1 MWKKLSFST
10 LFPAALLSL
19 HKYSFMHLTGGL
31 PFSLIKDGLLNTYP
45 KLSENKEVHTVIIG
59 GGISGALSAYYLTN
73 AGINCML
80 VDGRTIALGSTC
92 ASTSLLQYELDIPLH
107 ILKEKV
113 GESSAITT
121 YQLCGNSIDTLMQ
134 IMSDINFSDYQKT
147 SSLYFSGH
155 RSEKKFMQK
164 EFIARKNA
172 GFDVSLLHEDEL
184 KKEYGLRACY
194 AILSQQGC
202 VANAYTLTHAL
213 LQHSIKKGLQVF
225 DRTAIKHI
233 QYKKRL
239 LTTEDDYIIKTKNII
254 NATGYEVVNF
264 ISKGIVDFY
273 CTYAIASEQIQEN
286 FFWEKDVMMWNTD
299 NPYLYMRRSND
310 NRVIVGG
317 RDEPFSNAFTRQT
330 LLDKKARQ
338 LEKDFHK
345 MFPQNNFKKEFV
357 WSGTFGKTK
366 DSLPYIG
373 TYKKIPNT
381 YYALGFGGNGITFSV
396 VAAEIL
402 CDMICGRQNANAKL
416 FSFER

>member
-1 MWKKLSFST
+1 
-10 LFPAALLSL
+10 
-19 HKYSFMHLTGGL
+19 MHLTGGL

-45 KLSENKEVHTVIIG
+45 KLTENKEVHTVIIG
-59 GGISGALSAYYLTN
+59 GGISGALSAYYLTK

-80 VDGRTIALGSTC
+80 VDCRTIALGSTC

-113 GESSAITT
+113 GEPAAITA
-121 YQLCGNSIDTLMQ
+121 YKLCSNAIDTIVQ
-134 IMSDINFSDYQKT
+134 IMNDINFSDYQIT
-147 SSLYFSGH
+147 PSLYFSTH
-155 RSEKKFMQK
+155 RHEKKFMQK
-164 EFIARKNA
+164 EFAARKNA
-172 GFDVSLLHEDEL
+172 GFNVSFLNEDEL
-184 KKEYGLRACY
+184 EKQYSLHAHY

-202 VANAYTLTHAL
+202 IANAYTLTHAL

-225 DRTAIKHI
+225 DRTAIKNI

-239 LTTEDDYIIKTKNII
+239 LTTEDGYIIKTQNII

-273 CTYAIASEQIQEN
+273 CTYAIASEQAQEN
-286 FFWEKDVMMWNTD
+286 FFWKRDVMMWNTD
-299 NPYLYMRRSND
+299 EPYLYMRFTND

-345 MFPQNNFKKEFV
+345 IFLQNNFKKEFV

-373 TYKKIPNT
+373 TYKKTPNT

-402 CDMICGRQNANAKL
+402 CDMICGKKNDNAKL